1 MQSLWNEADAA
12 ALNGDALALR
22 VYTTRLLG
30 GDSNLVL
37 HGGGNTSVK
46 TTVKNFFGEDEA
58 ILYVKGSGADMA
70 VIEPKGFAPVKMEVL
85 LKLATFE
92 TLSDIDMVRQ
102 QRAAMIDPDAPA
114 PSVEAI
120 LHAIIPFRYV
130 DHTHADAVVA
140 LTNTPDGEA
149 HVRAVYGERV
159 IVVPYV
165 MPGFDLA
172 RAVYLQTQGI
182 DWSQY
187 EGMILLNHGIFTFAD
202 DAREAYER
210 MIRLVSEAEQYLEA
224 RGAFSKI
231 ASSDA
236 PSVDLL
242 TLSRLRKAVSNA
254 AGKAMIA
261 QLDSS
266 PAATGFASLPNVSEI
281 ATRGPLT
288 PDHVIRTKR
297 IPVIVDNDPEQAVT
311 AYGEAYQAYFERNAR
326 PELTILDPAPRW
338 AVWRGQGVVTFGEN
352 AVRAQIATDIMHH
365 TIQTIQVAEGYA
377 QWQALPEKPIFD
389 VEYWSLEQAKLKND
403 KAAPEFEGKVVL
415 VTGAASGIGKAIAEG
430 FMKRGAAVIALD
442 INPAITTLF
451 NKRSAKGIVCDVTD
465 REAMQAAVE
474 TGVRTFGGLDIL
486 VSNAGIFPASA
497 RIEALDA
504 ATWQRSIDINLT
516 SHQRMFQLCIP
527 YLKHGI
533 DPSILVIAS
542 KNYPA
547 PGPGAAAYSVAK
559 AGITQLARVAALE
572 LAEFGIRVNMV
583 HPDAVFDT
591 GIWTP
596 EVLAKRAENYKMSV
610 DEYKTKNMLH
620 VAITSHDVAELICT
634 MAGKAFRCTT
644 GAQIPIDGGND
655 RVI

>member
-12 ALNGDALALR
+12 ALGGDALALR

-120 LHAIIPFRYV
+120 LHAIIPFKYV

-159 IVVPYV
+159 IVIPYV

-172 RAVYLQTQGI
+172 RAVYLQTQEL
-182 DWSQY
+182 DWSRY

-202 DAREAYER
+202 DACEAYER
-210 MIRLVSEAEQYLEA
+210 MIRLVTEAEQYLAA
-224 RGAFSKI
+224 RGAYATI
-231 ASSDA
+231 ASRDA
-236 PSVDLL
+236 EPVDLL
-242 TLSRLRKAVSNA
+242 ALSRLRKAVSAA

-261 QLDSS
+261 QLDTT
-266 PAATGFASLPNVSEI
+266 AAASGFASLPNVGDI

-297 IPVIVDNDPEQAVT
+297 ISVIVDDEPEAAVA
-311 AYGEAYQAYFERNAR
+311 AYGEAYRAYFERNAR
-326 PELTILDPAPRW
+326 SGLTMLDPAPRW
-338 AVWRGQGVVTFGEN
+338 AVWRGKGVVTFGEN
-352 AVRAQIATDIMHH
+352 ADRAQIATDIMHH
-365 TIQTIQVAEGYA
+365 TIQTIQAAEGYA
-377 QWQALPEKPIFD
+377 RWQALPEKPIFD
-389 VEYWSLEQAKLKND
+389 VEYWSLEQAKLKSG
-403 KAAPEFEGKVVL
+403 KAAPEFEGKIVL
-415 VTGAASGIGKAIAEG
+415 VTGAASGIGKAIAEA
-430 FMKRGAAVIALD
+430 FLKRGAAVIALD
-442 INPAITTLF
+442 INHLITTRF
-451 NKRSAKGIVCDVTD
+451 NKRGAKGIVCDVTD
-465 REAMQAAVE
+465 EAAMRVAVE
-474 TGVRTFGGLDIL
+474 EGVGAFGGLDIL
-486 VSNAGIFPASA
+486 VSNAGIFPPSA
-497 RIEALDA
+497 RIEAIDST
-504 ATWQRSIDINLT
+504 TWQHSIDINLT

-533 DPSILVIAS
+533 DPSILVVAS

-559 AGITQLARVAALE
+559 AGLTQLARVAALE

-620 VAITSHDVAELICT
+620 VAITSHDVAELICA

-644 GAQIPIDGGND
+644 GAQVPIDGGND